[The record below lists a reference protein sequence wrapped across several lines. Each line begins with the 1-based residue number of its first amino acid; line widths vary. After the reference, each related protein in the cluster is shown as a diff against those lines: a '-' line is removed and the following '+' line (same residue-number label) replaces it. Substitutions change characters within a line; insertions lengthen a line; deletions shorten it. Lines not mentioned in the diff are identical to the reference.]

1 MFDDFDT
8 QIHPEETKEC
18 REYQDEREETNEA
31 WEAMELSELAADLEW
46 DAHWAEFD
54 SINSVVYRLKV
65 GESVISILIESMKSD
80 EELCDDADMYGVY
93 R

>member
-18 REYQDEREETNEA
+18 REYQDERELERNE
-31 WEAMELSELAADLEW
+31 ELASDLEW

-54 SINSVVYRLKV
+54 SVLAV
-65 GESVISILIESMKSD
+65 GR
-80 EELCDDADMYGVY
+80 G
-93 R
+93 

>member
-18 REYQDEREETNEA
+18 REYQDERELERPEETSNE
-31 WEAMELSELAADLEW
+31 ELASDLEW

-54 SINSVVYRLKV
+54 SVLAV
-65 GESVISILIESMKSD
+65 GR
-80 EELCDDADMYGVY
+80 G
-93 R
+93 